1 MTIEATEIDLTVDD
15 VPECEVWDLAE
26 FKNYKVKLINNG
38 GKAEIVDFGEF
49 KNRNRQ

>member
-38 GKAEIVDFGEF
+38 GMGEIVDFSAWVNSC
-49 KNRNRQ
+49 K